1 MTKEFGQQFVEA
13 RKEQGVTLEKASE
26 ETKIKMEYLA
36 GIESGESD
44 FNLPDI
50 YLRGFIKIYARYLKL
65 DVDAVMADCPVEEF
79 EVLHSKC
86 VKKVAYNTLI
96 ANEKE
101 REDGS
106 DFGINDTI
114 PFSKKFKRLM
124 EKFKIIIQHRLF
136 LKIVSGLA
144 IVTLIFV
151 VFFKAFSSKTEYTKI
166 QSRRADK
173 ILDTAN
179 QSVLSLI
186 PTGNVK
192 VVVRSK
198 VSGEK
203 IFAGNLES
211 GEVKKIVY
219 SSPVQVFYD
228 NGEFLLVKQ
237 ANGEQLYP
245 QPGRGGIEI
254 K

>member
-1 MTKEFGQQFVEA
+1 MTKEFGQQFIEA
-13 RKEQGVTLEKASE
+13 RDVRGVTLAKASE
-26 ETKIKMEYLA
+26 ETRIKLEYLA
-36 GIESGESD
+36 GIESGEYD

-65 DVDAVMADCPVEEF
+65 DVDAVMASCPIEEF
-79 EVLHSKC
+79 EVLHSRC

-96 ANEKE
+96 SNEKE

-106 DFGINDTI
+106 DLGINDTI

-124 EKFKIIIQHRLF
+124 EKIKTIVQHRHF
-136 LKIVSGLA
+136 VKIVSGLVVV
-144 IVTLIFV
+144 ILLFV
-151 VFFKAFSSKTEYTKI
+151 VFSKAFFPKTEYAKI
-166 QSRRADK
+166 QSKRADK
-173 ILDTAN
+173 VLDIAN

-198 VSGEK
+198 ASGEK
-203 IFAGNLES
+203 IFAGSLES
-211 GEVKKIVY
+211 GEVKKIAH
-219 SSPVQVFYD
+219 SGPVQVFYD
-228 NGEFLLVKQ
+228 NGEFLLIKQ

>member
-1 MTKEFGQQFVEA
+1 MSKEFGQQFVEA
-13 RKEQGVTLEKASE
+13 RNARGITLEKASE
-26 ETKIKMEYLA
+26 ETKIKLEYLA
-36 GIESGESD
+36 GIENGEYD
-44 FNLPDI
+44 FSLPDI

-65 DVDAVMADCPVEEF
+65 DVDVVMAGCPIEEF

-86 VKKVAYNTLI
+86 VKKIAYNTLI

-106 DFGINDTI
+106 DVGINDTI
-114 PFSKKFKRLM
+114 PFSKNFKQLG
-124 EKFKIIIQHRLF
+124 EKFKTVVQHRYF
-136 LKIVSGLA
+136 IKIASGLL
-144 IVTLIFV
+144 IVILVFV
-151 VFFKAFSSKTEYTKI
+151 FSKAFSSKTGYARIHSK
-166 QSRRADK
+166 RVDK
-173 ILDTAN
+173 ILDSTN

-198 VSGEK
+198 ASGEK
-203 IFAGNLES
+203 IFVGNLES

-219 SSPVQVFYD
+219 SNPVQVFYD
-228 NGEFLLVKQ
+228 NGEFLLIKQ

>member
-13 RKEQGVTLEKASE
+13 RKIRGISLEKASE

-36 GIESGESD
+36 GIENGKYD

-65 DVDAVMADCPVEEF
+65 DVDAAMANCPIEEF

-106 DFGINDTI
+106 DLGINDTI
-114 PFSKKFKRLM
+114 PFSRKFKQLV
-124 EKFKIIIQHRLF
+124 EKFKTVVQHGHF
-136 LKIVSGLA
+136 LKIISGLV
-144 IVTLIFV
+144 IVVLISV
-151 VFFKAFSSKTEYTKI
+151 VFSKAFFSKTEYAKV
-166 QSRRADK
+166 QSRRADR

-179 QSVLSLI
+179 RSVLSLI

-219 SSPVQVFYD
+219 SSPIQVFYD
-228 NGEFLLVKQ
+228 NGEFLLIKQ

>member
-13 RKEQGVTLEKASE
+13 RKARSVTLEKASE
-26 ETKIKMEYLA
+26 ETKIKIEYLA
-36 GIESGESD
+36 GIENGESD
-44 FNLPDI
+44 FNLPAI

-65 DVDAVMADCPVEEF
+65 DVDAIMESCPLEEF

-86 VKKVAYNTLI
+86 VKKAAYNTLI

-101 REDGS
+101 REDGG
-106 DFGINDTI
+106 DLGINDTI
-114 PFSKKFKRLM
+114 PFSKRFKRLM
-124 EKFKIIIQHRLF
+124 EKFKTIVQHRHF
-136 LKIVSGLA
+136 AKIVSGLV
-144 IVTLIFV
+144 IVILAFI
-151 VFFKAFSSKTEYTKI
+151 AFSKTSFSKTEHAKT

-173 ILDTAN
+173 VLDAAN

-198 VSGEK
+198 ASGEK

-211 GEVKKIVY
+211 GEVKKIFY
-219 SSPVQVFYD
+219 SVPIQVFYD
-228 NGEFLLVKQ
+228 NGEFLLIKQ

>member
-1 MTKEFGQQFVEA
+1 MTKDFGQQFVEA
-13 RKEQGVTLEKASE
+13 RNARGVTLEKASE
-26 ETKIKMEYLA
+26 ETKIKLEYLA
-36 GIESGESD
+36 GIEREEYD

-50 YLRGFIKIYARYLKL
+50 YLRGFIRIYARYLKL
-65 DVDAVMADCPVEEF
+65 DVDAVMASCSIEEF

-106 DFGINDTI
+106 DLGINDTI
-114 PFSKKFKRLM
+114 PLSKKFKQFM
-124 EKFKIIIQHRLF
+124 EKIKATVQHRHF
-136 LKIVSGLA
+136 MKIVSGLV
-144 IVTLIFV
+144 IVILVFV
-151 VFFKAFSSKTEYTKI
+151 VFSKAFSSKTEYAKA
-166 QSRRADK
+166 QSKRADK
-173 ILDTAN
+173 ILDAAN

-198 VSGEK
+198 ASGEK

-219 SSPVQVFYD
+219 ASPVQVFYD
-228 NGEFLLVKQ
+228 NGEFLLIKQ

>member
-1 MTKEFGQQFVEA
+1 MSKEFGQQFVEA
-13 RKEQGVTLEKASE
+13 RNARGVTLEKASE
-26 ETKIKMEYLA
+26 ETKIKLEYLA
-36 GIESGESD
+36 GIESGEYD

-65 DVDAVMADCPVEEF
+65 NVDAVMANCPIEEF

-86 VKKVAYNTLI
+86 VRRVVYNTLI

-106 DFGINDTI
+106 DLGINDTI
-114 PFSKKFKRLM
+114 PFSKKFKRLR
-124 EKFKIIIQHRLF
+124 EKMKTIFQHRHF
-136 LKIVSGLA
+136 IKIASGLL
-144 IVTLIFV
+144 IVILVF
-151 VFFKAFSSKTEYTKI
+151 VFFKAFSSKTGHAKI
-166 QSRRADK
+166 PSRRVDK

-198 VSGEK
+198 ASGEK
-203 IFAGNLES
+203 IFVGNLES

-228 NGEFLLVKQ
+228 NGEFLLIKQ

>member
-1 MTKEFGQQFVEA
+1 
-13 RKEQGVTLEKASE
+13 
-26 ETKIKMEYLA
+26 
-36 GIESGESD
+36 
-44 FNLPDI
+44 
-50 YLRGFIKIYARYLKL
+50 LKL
-65 DVDAVMADCPVEEF
+65 DIDAVMANCPVEEF

-106 DFGINDTI
+106 DLGINDTI
-114 PFSKKFKRLM
+114 SFSKKFKQLM
-124 EKFKIIIQHRLF
+124 EKVKSIVQHKHFIKIT
-136 LKIVSGLA
+136 SGLA
-144 IVTLIFV
+144 IVLLMFIAFAR
-151 VFFKAFSSKTEYTKI
+151 AFSHKKGYAKI
-166 QSRRADK
+166 QSRQVDK
-173 ILDTAN
+173 VLNAIN

-198 VSGEK
+198 ASGEK
-203 IFAGNLES
+203 IFVGNLAS
-211 GEVKKIVY
+211 GEVKKIAY
-219 SSPVQVFYD
+219 SDPVQVFYD
-228 NGEFLLVKQ
+228 NGEFLLIKQ

>member
-1 MTKEFGQQFVEA
+1 
-13 RKEQGVTLEKASE
+13 LEH
-26 ETKIKMEYLA
+26 LA
-36 GIESGESD
+36 GIESGEYD

-65 DVDAVMADCPVEEF
+65 NVDAVMVNCPIEEF

-106 DFGINDTI
+106 NSGINDTI
-114 PFSKKFKRLM
+114 PFAKKFKQLR
-124 EKFKIIIQHRLF
+124 EKIKTIAQHRHF
-136 LKIVSGLA
+136 IKITFGLLVV
-144 IVTLIFV
+144 ILIFM
-151 VFFKAFSSKTEYTKI
+151 VFPKAFSSKAGHARI
-166 QSRRADK
+166 QSKRAGK
-173 ILDTAN
+173 ILDTTN

-198 VSGEK
+198 ASGEK
-203 IFAGNLES
+203 IFVGNLES
-211 GEVKKIVY
+211 GEVKKIAY
-219 SSPVQVFYD
+219 SDPVQVFYD
-228 NGEFLLVKQ
+228 NGEFLLIKQ
-237 ANGEQLYP
+237 SDGEQLYP